1 MIVET
6 TRYGAVRSNGKY
18 EFIITDE
25 LDILPESVQDNVRK
39 MRELIPKWDH
49 DNPVLRIAKFRLQEE
64 EDENNTISHRSKK
77 TGR

>member
-1 MIVET
+1 
-6 TRYGAVRSNGKY
+6 
-18 EFIITDE
+18 
-25 LDILPESVQDNVRK
+25 